1 MPAASTA
8 ELSRPVA
15 FPEEIGA
22 PVWQERR
29 RFPVATVYG
38 VPAVFL
44 AGLAVAARSPAAH
57 AALAVAAGVAV
68 ALLLR
73 ARRRALIETYTL
85 SERFIAVEQPDGGRA
100 AIPVEALTRV
110 TLAGDSVVLESR
122 VGVITL
128 GFVGRRRA
136 LLRALS
142 SVAPDVPV
150 ERDVTAFCPTCHL
163 RY

>member
-8 ELSRPVA
+8 ELSRGVA
-15 FPEEIGA
+15 FPSELGT

-44 AGLAVAARSPAAH
+44 AVLAVAARSPAAH
-57 AALAVAAGVAV
+57 MALAVGAGAMV

-85 SERFIAVEQPDGGRA
+85 SERFITVEQPGGGRV
-100 AIPVEALTRV
+100 AIPTETLTSV
-110 TLAGDSVVLESR
+110 TLAGDR
-122 VGVITL
+122 VHVHSTL
-128 GFVGRRRA
+128 GVVTLGHVARQRA
-136 LLRALS
+136 LENAVRRI
-142 SVAPDVPV
+142 APDVRV
-150 ERDVTAFCPTCHL
+150 VRDMTAFCPT
-163 RY
+163 